1 MSSLHLKQVAIQLY
15 TLRDQCTTLPDL
27 VATLKK
33 CRDIGYRAVQLSG
46 VKVPHAE
53 AKKALD
59 QAGMTICATHEPGR
73 EILDRP
79 EAVCARLKAVGVT
92 QTAYP
97 YPEGIDFKS
106 EESVRT
112 LARKLDAA
120 GALFAKHGITLSYHN
135 HAIEF
140 TSFGDTTVLD
150 FIYRETKPAN
160 LKAELDTYW
169 IQYGGG
175 DPAAWI
181 EKLGGRVPILHL
193 KDYGFAKDDKPFF
206 AEIGHGNLNWPA
218 IFAAA
223 EKAGTEWL
231 VVEQD
236 TCPGDPFVSIK
247 KSYDYLKSQLAA

>member
-1 MSSLHLKQVAIQLY
+1 MSSLHLNQVGLQLY
-15 TLRDQCTTLPDL
+15 TLRDYCKTLPDF

-33 CRDIGYRAVQLSG
+33 VHAIGYRSVQVSG
-46 VKVPHAE
+46 VGVPHAE

-59 QAGMTICATHEPGR
+59 DASLTICATHESGD
-73 EILDRP
+73 EILNKP
-79 EAVCARLKAVGVT
+79 HAVCERLNSIGVT

-97 YPEGIDFKS
+97 YPAGIDFKS

-112 LARKLDAA
+112 LVKQLDAA
-120 GALFAKHGITLSYHN
+120 GAIYHN
-135 HAIEF
+135 HAIELTGF
-140 TSFGDTTVLD
+140 ADTTVLD
-150 FIYRETKPAN
+150 FIYRETRPEN

-181 EKLGGRVPILHL
+181 EKLSGRVPILHL
-193 KDYGFAKDDKPFF
+193 KDYVFTKADKPAFG
-206 AEIGHGNLNWPA
+206 EIGHGNLNWPR

-236 TCPGDPFVSIK
+236 TCPGDPFVSIR
-247 KSYDYLKSQLAA
+247 KSYDYLKSKLKA